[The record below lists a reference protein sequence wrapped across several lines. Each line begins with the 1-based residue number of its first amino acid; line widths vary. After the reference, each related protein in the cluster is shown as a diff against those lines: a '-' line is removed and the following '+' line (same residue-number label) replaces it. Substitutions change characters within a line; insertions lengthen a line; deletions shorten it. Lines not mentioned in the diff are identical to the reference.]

1 MTRPTLSPQRR
12 RALQLLGVTAFDWA
26 LASRYAKA
34 QSPAVPGPEQLRIG
48 YQKSAV
54 NLVILKQQGVLEK
67 RFPGTRV
74 SWLEFPAGPQLLEA
88 LSVGSL
94 EFGLTGDSPP
104 VFAQAAGKDLLY
116 VGAEPPKPDSSA
128 LLVLKDSPL
137 RTLPD
142 LKGRRIAVQKGS
154 SAHYLLVKAVERA
167 GLQWADIQPVYLAPA
182 DARAAFERKSVDA
195 WAIWDPFYAATE
207 LAIQP
212 RVLATGR
219 GGPVHP
225 IFARCVAMPKG
236 QALGAK
242 RSWGAAPARL
252 GNAADGSLAS
262 QPGGKAAPAP
272 LLVVALLAKAPGLGV
287 VTRLDWRGGDSL
299 RTGKNWVNRPLAS
312 SNNSFYLAA
321 RPFVQ
326 AHPQVLRVLFD
337 ELSRADRLAQEARKD
352 AIKLIADFSG
362 LDAGVVSLFIQRRP
376 SSPVDVPGPTTVA
389 DQQRVADAFFKL
401 GLIPKPV
408 NVADIVWRP
417 ATRS

>member
-1 MTRPTLSPQRR
+1 MAHSSPLTPERR
-12 RALQLLGVTAFDWA
+12 RALQLLAVTAFSWS
-26 LASRYAKA
+26 LASRYARA
-34 QSPAVPGPEQLRIG
+34 QSTQPVQGPEQLRIG

-67 RFPGTRV
+67 RFPGTKIQ
-74 SWLEFPAGPQLLEA
+74 WLEFPAGPQLLEA

-128 LLVLKDSPL
+128 ILVLADSPL
-137 RTLPD
+137 QRLAD
-142 LKGRRIAVQKGS
+142 LKGKRIALQKGS
-154 SAHYLLVKAVERA
+154 SAHYLLVRALDKA
-167 GLQWADIQPVYLAPA
+167 GLAWADIQPVYLAPA

-219 GGPVHP
+219 E
-225 IFARCVAMPKG
+225 
-236 QALGAK
+236 L
-242 RSWGAAPARL
+242 
-252 GNAADGSLAS
+252 
-262 QPGGKAAPAP
+262 
-272 LLVVALLAKAPGLGV
+272 
-287 VTRLDWRGGDSL
+287 
-299 RTGKNWVNRPLAS
+299 S

-321 RPFVQ
+321 RPFVDK
-326 AHPQVLRVLFD
+326 HPQVLAVLFE
-337 ELSRADRLAQEARKD
+337 ELTRADQLAQDARKE
-352 AIKLIADFSG
+352 AIKLIASFSG

-376 SSPVDVPGPTTVA
+376 RSPVGLLGPRTVA

-401 GLIPKPV
+401 GLIPRPV
-408 NVADIVWRP
+408 TVADIVWAPKAAEFARL
-417 ATRS
+417 ART